1 MSAMSRTFEF
11 RFSIPS
17 AHPALPGHFPGHPI
31 VPGALLLDCVLAG
44 VAAALNRPVT
54 VLQKV
59 RFVAPM
65 LPEETATVA
74 CEATGDQV
82 IFSVQTWRGDILIT
96 LADGNVHLAHPL
108 TPTPPPSTTPASGSF
123 PG

>member
-1 MSAMSRTFEF
+1 MSVQSRTFEF

-31 VPGALLLDCVLAG
+31 VPGVLLLDYVLTG

-59 RFVAPM
+59 KFVAPL
-65 LPEETATVA
+65 LPDESPTVA
-74 CEATGDQV
+74 CEATGDQL
-82 IFSVQTWRGDILIT
+82 IFSVQTWRGGILMT
-96 LADGNVHLAHPL
+96 LASGNVYLAHQS
-108 TPTPPPSTTPASGSF
+108 TPTPPSTTPTSGSF
-123 PG
+123 LG

>member
-1 MSAMSRTFEF
+1 MIVHPRTFEF

-31 VPGALLLDCVLAG
+31 VPGALLLDYVMTG
-44 VAAALNRPVT
+44 VVAELNRPVT

-59 RFVAPM
+59 KFVAPV
-65 LPEETATVA
+65 LPDESVKVT
-74 CEATGDQV
+74 CEATGDQLV
-82 IFSVQTWRGDILIT
+82 FSAQTWRGNIQMT
-96 LADGNVHLAHPL
+96 LVSGNVSLAHQVAA
-108 TPTPPPSTTPASGSF
+108 TPPASTTPASGSF

>member
-1 MSAMSRTFEF
+1 MSVQSRTFEF
-11 RFSIPS
+11 GFSIPS

-31 VPGALLLDCVLAG
+31 VPGALLLDHVLTG

-59 RFVAPM
+59 KFVAPL
-65 LPEETATVA
+65 LPDESVTVA

-82 IFSVQTWRGDILIT
+82 IFSARTWRGGALTT
-96 LADGNVHLAHPL
+96 LANGNVHLAHQWL
-108 TPTPPPSTTPASGSF
+108 PSTTPASGSF